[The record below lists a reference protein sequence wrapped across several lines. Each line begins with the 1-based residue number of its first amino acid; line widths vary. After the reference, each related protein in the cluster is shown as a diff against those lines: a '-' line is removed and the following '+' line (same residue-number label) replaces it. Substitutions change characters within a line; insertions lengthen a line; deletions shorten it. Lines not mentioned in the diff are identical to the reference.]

1 MPTLLVLVLLLLGA
15 QRARVVRGQ
24 NGAFQIRGLVDESL
38 GRMLERH
45 QYEQEEAAVL
55 QSASS
60 EIPDHPISSHR
71 VPPRQVKLK
80 HKRIQLPSASI
91 QAMASSSDFP
101 FVSGSCGFPD
111 TRADADECMAD
122 LAKFPALSARR
133 GSASARKLACLAH
146 NYLRPWMGI
155 PGVTAG
161 MGARGMINPAM
172 LQQMGTMANV
182 LSCAGHVRIVR
193 GKIFFRF
200 GNFEFDWYRLRRF
213 VFSVKLIQ
221 DAIRE
226 YKLHNLNAEFFLN
239 TCDMYISKA
248 SSVAKPLAGL
258 PIFSVHGAPGSIDIL
273 YPDPVDLS
281 SNYFREAENETP
293 WEQKESRAVF
303 RGGMTNYKV
312 IYPKHWRGSPRFRVH
327 RMSDV
332 RPDLLDARVVGGVDP
347 EYRAGLRQDSIS
359 FGKRLGP
366 TDMQGYKYEL
376 DVDGGTGSGRVCGVL
391 SSSQMLIKQASE
403 YTQFFDPLMCPYRH
417 FLPTHRFFSD
427 LFGRIEWARRNDGEA
442 RRIVRQ
448 ANELASDVCTFDGRQ
463 LYWAILLAKY
473 SVSAL
478 EDNHNITQPPL
489 FTCTAPPT
497 QGDVDGPK
505 SQTRKPPPRWPPR
518 CDSVDAKSQPP
529 CTHYCIGLL
538 EDESKWKWLSVDVLD
553 DIEVYKPRNKHIK
566 FQNM

>member
-1 MPTLLVLVLLLLGA
+1 MSRIAPTLVPVTLLLWVS
-15 QRARVVRGQ
+15 QRLKDFRDISGPDDSPRRRLEHFQPNETPILRSFSSTAVGSAANSADSSGGSRGDSTRED
-24 NGAFQIRGLVDESL
+24 AF
-38 GRMLERH
+38 
-45 QYEQEEAAVL
+45 AAAAGSPSSAST
-55 QSASS
+55 SASS
-60 EIPDHPISSHR
+60 AYPR
-71 VPPRQVKLK
+71 VFEAGQ
-80 HKRIQLPSASI
+80 
-91 QAMASSSDFP
+91 
-101 FVSGSCGFPD
+101 GSCGFPD
-111 TRADADECMAD
+111 TRADAEECVAD
-122 LAKFPALSARR
+122 LAEFPALSARSR
-133 GSASARKLACLAH
+133 SATARKLACLAH

-172 LQQMGTMANV
+172 LQEMGTMTNV

-213 VFSVKLIQ
+213 VFSIKMIQ

-281 SNYFREAENETP
+281 SNYFREAEDEIP

-303 RGGMTNYKV
+303 RGGMTNYRV

-332 RPDLLDARVVGGVDP
+332 RPDLLDARVPPTVMSFNPHPIASLHLAPSPFSLASPSSVFQPFFPFGKRLGPFELQSYKYELDVQGG
-347 EYRAGLRQDSIS
+347 AGSGRVCSGTSGTILSLTHLLRFLSLNIFHPLLHPFYPCSLRQDAIS
-359 FGKRLGP
+359 FDAIAFGKRLGP
-366 TDMQGYKYEL
+366 TELQSYKYEL

-403 YTQFFDPLMCPYRH
+403 YSQFFDPLMCPYRH

-427 LFGRIEWARRNDGEA
+427 LFMTYAH
-442 RRIVRQ
+442 
-448 ANELASDVCTFDGRQ
+448 L
-463 LYWAILLAKY
+463 
-473 SVSAL
+473 
-478 EDNHNITQPPL
+478 
-489 FTCTAPPT
+489 TA
-497 QGDVDGPK
+497 GDSIGP
-505 SQTRKPPPRWPPR
+505 S
-518 CDSVDAKSQPP
+518 
-529 CTHYCIGLL
+529 
-538 EDESKWKWLSVDVLD
+538 
-553 DIEVYKPRNKHIK
+553 
-566 FQNM
+566 F

>member
-1 MPTLLVLVLLLLGA
+1 MGIVHSCARALSHFSFPGSSLLALTA
-15 QRARVVRGQ
+15 RA
-24 NGAFQIRGLVDESL
+24 
-38 GRMLERH
+38 
-45 QYEQEEAAVL
+45 
-55 QSASS
+55 
-60 EIPDHPISSHR
+60 
-71 VPPRQVKLK
+71 VPPFFT
-80 HKRIQLPSASI
+80 LPLPLLPPAIACASRVFEAG
-91 QAMASSSDFP
+91 Q
-101 FVSGSCGFPD
+101 GSCGFPD
-111 TRADADECMAD
+111 MRADADECVAD
-122 LAKFPALSARR
+122 LAEFPVLNARSR
-133 GSASARKLACLAH
+133 SASARKLACLAH
-146 NYLRPWMGI
+146 NYLRPWTGI

-172 LQQMGTMANV
+172 LQQMGTMANVRYKYSTFPPALLPHTYPHPVPFPPLSPPPPPPPRPALPFRPTTTSPWYFAITLPLHISHLAFDSLAPAPHHPPPSPPHTSTLPSRLYILVSASRPLFRCSSRLFPMLAPLLRGCANGCAQV

-213 VFSVKLIQ
+213 VFSVKMIQ

-273 YPDPVDLS
+273 YPDPIDLS
-281 SNYFREAENETP
+281 SNYFREAEDEIP

-347 EYRAGLRQDSIS
+347 EYRAGLRQDAIS

-366 TDMQGYKYEL
+366 ADLQSYKYEL

-391 SSSQMLIKQASE
+391 SSSQLLIKQASE

-427 LFGRIEWARRNDGEA
+427 LFGQIEWAKRNDGEA
-442 RRIVRQ
+442 RRIVGQ
-448 ANELASDVCTFDGRQ
+448 ANELARGQPQHHAATTVHVHFAAHPRRCGRPQ
-463 LYWAILLAKY
+463 
-473 SVSAL
+473 
-478 EDNHNITQPPL
+478 EP
-489 FTCTAPPT
+489 
-497 QGDVDGPK
+497 
-505 SQTRKPPPRWPPR
+505 
-518 CDSVDAKSQPP
+518 
-529 CTHYCIGLL
+529 
-538 EDESKWKWLSVDVLD
+538 DE
-553 DIEVYKPRNKHIK
+553 EAAA
-566 FQNM
+566 QMAAQM